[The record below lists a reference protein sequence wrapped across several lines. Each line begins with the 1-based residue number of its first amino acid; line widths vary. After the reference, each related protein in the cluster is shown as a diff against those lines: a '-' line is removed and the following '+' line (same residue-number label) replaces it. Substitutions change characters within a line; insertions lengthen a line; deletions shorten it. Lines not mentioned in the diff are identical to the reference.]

1 MARVTTED
9 CLLVVPNRFDLC
21 LLANQRAKKILSGAQ
36 TTLNEKEKPTVLAL
50 REIASKL
57 VSTEELA
64 KSIVNN
70 NNGINAI
77 EEKQEQIDFAE
88 YTESKN
94 NEEYNEEDQVNYE

>member
-9 CLLVVPNRFDLC
+9 CLLIVPNRFDLC

-57 VSTEELA
+57 VSPEELA
-64 KSIVNN
+64 KSIIN
-70 NNGINAI
+70 NNGANIT
-77 EEKQEQIDFAE
+77 EEKQEQTDFTKYA
-88 YTESKN
+88 ESKN
-94 NEEYNEEDQVNYE
+94 NEEYNEEEQVNYE